1 MENLSKLPVVEK
13 LLEKCQPHIY
23 RRVVKLF
30 EKLKKWL
37 GSRFSY
43 KNGGGGGGAV
53 YVRGICFLIF
63 KVVNFS

>member
-13 LLEKCQPHIY
+13 LLEKCQPLIY

-43 KNGGGGGGAV
+43 KNGGGGVV

>member
-13 LLEKCQPHIY
+13 LLEKCQPLIY

-43 KNGGGGGGAV
+43 KNGGMGGGGGGGGGGL
-53 YVRGICFLIF
+53 YM
-63 KVVNFS
+63 

>member
-13 LLEKCQPHIY
+13 LLEKCQPLIY

-43 KNGGGGGGAV
+43 KNGGGGGFMIDFNM
-53 YVRGICFLIF
+53 Y
-63 KVVNFS
+63 